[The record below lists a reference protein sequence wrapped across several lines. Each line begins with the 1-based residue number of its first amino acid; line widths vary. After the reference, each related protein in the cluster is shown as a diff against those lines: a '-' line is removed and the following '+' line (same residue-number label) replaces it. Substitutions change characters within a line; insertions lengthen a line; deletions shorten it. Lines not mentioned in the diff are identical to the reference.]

1 MNEITDIVMVGLVL
15 TCLLLLG
22 SSRLGAYI
30 KIVAGQ
36 GVVTAL
42 VPLVMHG
49 AEVGLQGIVVSA
61 VTLVMKGIVFPRLL
75 FRALYAAGVRRE
87 VEAYVSFPMSVLAGV
102 AMLACAFWLSW
113 RFGLGET
120 VSGLAVP
127 VALLM
132 VLTGLFLIV
141 SRVLALTQVVGYLTL
156 ENGIYLLSVV
166 LVPQQLFVIEMGIL
180 LDAFVAV
187 FVMGIMIFHIS
198 REFDHI
204 DTHAMDELADWQRSG
219 GEER

>member
-1 MNEITDIVMVGLVL
+1 MMQVIDAIMVGMVL

-30 KIVAGQ
+30 RIVAVQ
-36 GVVTAL
+36 GIVAAV
-42 VPLVMHG
+42 VPLVAHG
-49 AEVGLQGIVVSA
+49 HGIGLQAAVVSA

-87 VEAYVSFPMSVLAGV
+87 IEVYVSFPVSVLAGV
-102 AMLACAFWLSW
+102 LMLAGSCWLCG
-113 RFGLGET
+113 RLPLGAE

-127 VALLM
+127 VAM
-132 VLTGLFLIV
+132 FTVLTGLFLIV

-180 LDAFVAV
+180 LDAFAAV
-187 FVMGIMIFHIS
+187 FVMGIAIFHIS

-204 DTHAMDELADWQRSG
+204 DTQAMDELADWRASK
-219 GEER
+219 ETE